1 MSLGTSCLSSVHCS
15 ITSAEMHR
23 PFSFQKVFHVF
34 CCATDVSIYFAPTC
48 RRICRD
54 PLLLPSQLMGKVTSI
69 STKEPSCS
77 YPKLSASDV
86 ILKAEELRNTKQTLE
101 EVLSR
106 LTGKPLA
113 RTSECN
119 KINKLI
125 SGWVALPPSKRF

>member
-1 MSLGTSCLSSVHCS
+1 M
-15 ITSAEMHR
+15 
-23 PFSFQKVFHVF
+23 
-34 CCATDVSIYFAPTC
+34 
-48 RRICRD
+48 
-54 PLLLPSQLMGKVTSI
+54 KVTSI

-113 RTSECN
+113 KTSE
-119 KINKLI
+119 ILMDD
-125 SGWVALPPSKRF
+125 W